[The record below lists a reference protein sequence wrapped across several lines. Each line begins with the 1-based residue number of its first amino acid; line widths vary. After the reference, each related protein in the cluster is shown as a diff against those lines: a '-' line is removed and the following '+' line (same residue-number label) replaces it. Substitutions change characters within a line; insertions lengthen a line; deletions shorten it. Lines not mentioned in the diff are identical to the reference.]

1 RGVDG
6 SWRPFSGGEAADPVD
21 WPIDPHATATEEHR
35 ECVAE
40 LIRPLQRRHVP
51 GSFDPVEDGA
61 GNILGQQPRS
71 VPADVV
77 VLAEHYERGDLDRL
91 QGAMHAKK

>member
-1 RGVDG
+1 M
-6 SWRPFSGGEAADPVD
+6 
-21 WPIDPHATATEEHR
+21 
-35 ECVAE
+35 
-40 LIRPLQRRHVP
+40 P

-77 VLAEHYERGDLDRL
+77 VLAEHHERGDLDRL
-91 QGAMHAKK
+91 QGAMHAKKRFPLAQHLRQGMPQSDERGAANQVAHVPAVTRAAIGI